1 METNKYLIQNKRTG
15 LTEEVTKE
23 QQDNIKNSVYKRN
36 FKYLSQAVDIGKV
49 APEAKTKKKTAKKE
63 D

>member
-1 METNKYLIQNKRTG
+1 MEANKYLIKNKRTG
-15 LTEEVTKE
+15 KEEEVTKE
-23 QQDNIKNSVYKRN
+23 QQNRIKNSIFKRN
-36 FKYLSQAVDIGKV
+36 FEYTSQAVDIGKV